1 MNKLFKLIV
10 SMLSVFAI
18 LTTNSFCAFAQ
29 TSMLE
34 GEIPKVYSHES
45 EIMPMSGEETLYSG
59 NHSIGSFTLIGSNLT
74 PIKTIGNSGNFSLY
88 GTATSN
94 SSSFCVRVQ
103 IREYPSGRVL
113 TSTTT
118 GNTYD
123 GVAVYATPIIW
134 LNAGQ
139 RIQIYMDYLTTPS
152 QAATV
157 SMNYTLG

>member
-10 SMLSVFAI
+10 SILSVFAI
-18 LTTNSFCAFAQ
+18 LTTNGLCAFAQ
-29 TSMLE
+29 TVMPA
-34 GEIPKVYSHES
+34 GENSKVYCHES
-45 EIMPMSGEETLYSG
+45 KIVPMSGEETLYSG
-59 NHSIGSFTLIGSNLT
+59 DHSIGSFTLTGSNLT
-74 PIKTIGNSGNFSLY
+74 PIKTIGNSGQFTLY

-118 GNTYD
+118 GNIYN
-123 GVAVYATPIIW
+123 GVSVYSTPVIW

-152 QAATV
+152 QAATI
-157 SMNYTLG
+157 SMNYALG